1 MYIFSRDFK
10 DRKVAAASNEVC
22 TGSMCSVR
30 KELGKAEERLKQKA
44 PVGTVAI
51 RHAGQ
56 GYFPCTQ
63 IYKAKGKQRRDV
75 DIDVEGRPR
84 EG

>member
-1 MYIFSRDFK
+1 MYILYRDFK

-22 TGSMCSVR
+22 TGRTCSVR
-30 KELGKAEERLKQKA
+30 KELGKTEERLKQKA

-63 IYKAKGKQRRDV
+63 IHKAKGKQRRDLDV
-75 DIDVEGRPR
+75 DVEGRPR

>member
-1 MYIFSRDFK
+1 MYILYREK
-10 DRKVAAASNEVC
+10 WRKVAAASNEVR
-22 TGSMCSVR
+22 TGSTCSIR

-44 PVGTVAI
+44 PVGMVAI

-63 IYKAKGKQRRDV
+63 IHKAKGKQRRDLDV
-75 DIDVEGRPR
+75 DVEGLSR